1 MFEAGEVYEFSYLWK
16 RQAEAGEESGRKD
29 RPVCL
34 AVTSGRDPTALF
46 LFPITSRKPLSGQQA
61 IAIAEIECRR
71 ANLDHPSW
79 LVIDELNYA
88 TTENLVD
95 FVGLS
100 PQGAFSFAFL
110 ATIAERIKVLRAR
123 GGVAIVKRT

>member
-16 RQAEAGEESGRKD
+16 RQAAEGEESGRKD

-34 AVTSGRDPTALF
+34 AVTSGQNPTVLF
-46 LFPITSRKPLSGQQA
+46 LFPITSRAPLPGQHA

-79 LVIDELNYA
+79 LVIDELNY
-88 TTENLVD
+88 TTTDNLVD

-100 PQGAFSFAFL
+100 PLGNFSSAFL
-110 ATIAERIKVLRAR
+110 ANVAQRIKALRAR
-123 GGVAIVKRT
+123 GRVAIVKRT